1 MGIIEDIADAIET
14 VNNENSSSRFYEG
27 IDFGSLPNSY
37 GDIMSKIDGLHSAF
51 VEMYQRE
58 KALERWPDYA
68 FIIRISEDE
77 AQDRSYRN
85 NNSILGNTSAQDL
98 RYPHRPSELLP
109 FRVPQDASYD
119 EDEAIDSAARSDA
132 EASIEEIRTAFRESL
147 DDGSLASMDVLLHN
161 LAEAAASAD
170 SLIVTHDQVGFKQIR
185 ELFESWQGSDADA
198 GMEKYGDRLRP
209 AAGFHRQ
216 MIANLMSGAA
226 AECAAKLTAQL
237 QLGEALDKVHAELE
251 ILKTGSDVGFK
262 ITTRTAFNEI
272 PHSGTLVSVAD
283 GASEMLGG
291 DDALVS
297 NWVNDF
303 FNALEFEYELALT
316 PQQGSILKA
325 ELLATAASVT
335 EELKTS
341 RDSAQSSL
349 GIDFGTW
356 EGFYR
361 SDPQVLIPGEP
372 D

>member
-1 MGIIEDIADAIET
+1 MGIIEDIIDAMESAT
-14 VNNENSSSRFYEG
+14 GKNSSSRFYEG
-27 IDFGSLPNSY
+27 IDFGSLPNTY

-68 FIIRISEDE
+68 FIIRLSEDE
-77 AQDRSYRN
+77 AHRRSIVL
-85 NNSILGNTSAQDL
+85 NNSILGNTSVQDL
-98 RYPHRPSELLP
+98 NHPHRPSEVLP
-109 FRVPQDASYD
+109 FRVPEDASHD
-119 EDEAIDSAARSDA
+119 DDEAIDSAARADA
-132 EASIEEIRTAFRESL
+132 ETAVEEIRAAFREIL
-147 DDGSLASMDVLLHN
+147 DDGSLSTMDVLLHN
-161 LAEAAASAD
+161 LADTAVSTD
-170 SLIVTHDQVGFKQIR
+170 SLIITHDQAGFRQIR
-185 ELFESWQGSDADA
+185 ELFENWEGSDADA

-226 AECAAKLTAQL
+226 AECAAQLTAQL

-251 ILKTGSDVGFK
+251 VLKTGSDAGFK
-262 ITTRTAFNEI
+262 ISARTAFNEI
-272 PHSGTLVSVAD
+272 PHSGTLISLAD
-283 GASEMLGG
+283 GVSEMLGG

-297 NWVNDF
+297 DWVNGF
-303 FNALEFEYELALT
+303 FNSLEYKYELALA
-316 PQQGSILKA
+316 PQQASTLKS

-341 RDSAQSSL
+341 RDDAQSSL
-349 GIDFGTW
+349 GLDFGTW